1 MLAFSASAMDS
12 QNLQLSHHEVR
23 NQQRR
28 RRFPLRVLA
37 QDLEGPANVG
47 GLFRI
52 ADALGVEHVYLAGS
66 SARPPNPKLRRAS
79 RSAEKYVSYSWT
91 ADGLA
96 LARELKAA
104 GCLLVSL
111 EVTSSSTDIRELGWG
126 GQRPLCLV
134 VGSENTG
141 VAQGLLDVSDH
152 TLHIPML
159 GNNSSMNV
167 ATACG
172 IAVFEL
178 TRGLSPS
185 PVADAG

>member
-1 MLAFSASAMDS
+1 MPPD
-12 QNLQLSHHEVR
+12 NLQLTHHEVLG
-23 NQQRR
+23 QRLR
-28 RRFPLRVLA
+28 RRFPIRIVA
-37 QDLEGPANVG
+37 QDLEGPTNVG

-52 ADALGVEHVYLAGS
+52 ADALGVEHLYLAGS

-79 RSAEKYVSYSWT
+79 RSTEKHVPYSWA

-96 LARELKAA
+96 LARELKGS

-111 EVTSSSTDIRELGWG
+111 EVTSSSADIRELGWNG
-126 GQRPLCLV
+126 RQPLCLI

-141 VAQGLLDVSDH
+141 VAQALLDVSDH
-152 TLHIPML
+152 TVHIPML

-178 TRGLSPS
+178 TRGLLPS
-185 PVADAG
+185 PVTGAS